1 LKILKAAALLHD
13 VEGDVDFREEHQ
25 LAAASFAAE
34 LLEREGYEVRGD
46 PMLARY
52 NPPLTPWFLRRNE
65 ILVEVS
71 PRS

>member
-1 LKILKAAALLHD
+1 MAALKFSGTWKESRIEDLTQN
-13 VEGDVDFREEHQ
+13 F
-25 LAAASFAAE
+25 LE
-34 LLEREGYEVRGD
+34 LLDREGYEVKSD

-65 ILVEVS
+65 ILIEVS